1 MSHIVEAKTTIKF
14 PVEQP
19 ALLERAKALLA
30 QAVEV
35 VASQHPSGR
44 IEQHYLDWYR
54 HQLPTELAIFVQGLP
69 RGMAVVIDPSSGELK
84 FVGDF
89 WGAEELAQQL
99 QSEIT
104 QAYVIMSVSQVL
116 QAQGYLT
123 AIGDGSEQG
132 QVVIKGVSYA
142 A

>member
-1 MSHIVEAKTTIKF
+1 
-14 PVEQP
+14 
-19 ALLERAKALLA
+19 
-30 QAVEV
+30 
-35 VASQHPSGR
+35 
-44 IEQHYLDWYR
+44 
-54 HQLPTELAIFVQGLP
+54 
-69 RGMAVVIDPSSGELK
+69 MAVVIDPTSGELT

-89 WGAEELAQQL
+89 WRAEELAQQL

-123 AIGDGSEQG
+123 AIGDGAEQG
-132 QVVIKGVSYA
+132 QVIIKGVSYA